1 VISVLGEQKD
11 LKRFIEL
18 VKPGADKITNISFKN
33 ATYQRKDLLSVLTE
47 KQKEAMI
54 AAYDHGYYDYPK
66 RITGDELAKQL
77 NISKGTLME
86 HLRKAEGR
94 LLREILMGHSS
105 K

>member
-1 VISVLGEQKD
+1 MLTMK
-11 LKRFIEL
+11 
-18 VKPGADKITNISFKN
+18 
-33 ATYQRKDLLSVLTE
+33 QR
-47 KQKEAMI
+47 EAMI

-66 RITGDELAKQL
+66 KITGDELAKRV